1 MGVRYIGAEVQRM
14 EDPRLLKGGGCY
26 VDDITKNGMLH
37 VAFVRSDHAHANIK
51 TIDTSIAQELSGVYG
66 VYTYKNLADSYEL
79 KRMKQLYP
87 APVIKQNI
95 TQFPIADQ
103 EVCYVGEIL
112 AVVVAQI
119 FVALPFYMRAAKA
132 GFTSVDQRLEAISS
146 TLGARPWRTFT
157 RVTVPLALP
166 SIVGGV
172 VMAWARAMGEF
183 GATIMF
189 AGNVSG
195 RTQTMPLAILEAMEA
210 DVDASIAIAVVLIAV
225 SFAVLI
231 SFRVVARLG
240 ARSG

>member
-1 MGVRYIGAEVQRM
+1 
-14 EDPRLLKGGGCY
+14 
-26 VDDITKNGMLH
+26 ML
-37 VAFVRSDHAHANIK
+37 FRS
-51 TIDTSIAQELSGVYG
+51 
-66 VYTYKNLADSYEL
+66 
-79 KRMKQLYP
+79 
-87 APVIKQNI
+87 
-95 TQFPIADQ
+95 
-103 EVCYVGEIL
+103 
-112 AVVVAQI
+112 
-119 FVALPFYMRAAKA
+119 
-132 GFTSVDQRLEAISS
+132 LEAISS

-240 ARSG
+240 VRSR